1 MSEAN
6 IQSSRKQLRVSRQIW
21 PLAKTYYA
29 RARQAKKEGKP
40 VAWTFGFGP
49 PEILHALGVVPVMP
63 EHYVSVL
70 SAKQKVVDYL
80 QQMDERGYPR
90 NACAYQRAVLGFSL
104 SGDELLVPEPD
115 FILAIPLCDG
125 ATKAIVPLIEH
136 LKVPYYL
143 LDAPIFFGR
152 ADADRQNID
161 EDVVEYFR
169 LQLEEVIAFVE
180 KVTGQPRDPVRFRRT
195 FELAQRCYE
204 LWGELNALRRAVPC
218 PMGVVDEAGD
228 VYPMMQMPGLPEAV
242 GMYEML
248 LAEVRE
254 RVERGEGVIDNERHR
269 LLWLGPAPNYDTSL
283 LNYFEDFGA
292 VLVRSDLDS
301 IYLGNFNPDDPLDGL
316 ARKMVAN
323 TFSGSLESRIAY
335 TLNLA
340 RDYRVDGVVAY
351 THLGCRLYAGGQRAV
366 CDALK
371 EEFGIPYL
379 LLGGDLVDARGYD
392 RSSLRNKIEEFL
404 ETLG

>member
-6 IQSSRKQLRVSRQIW
+6 IQSSHKQLRVSRQIW

-29 RARQAKKEGKP
+29 RARQAKKERKP
-40 VAWTFGFGP
+40 VAWTFGFSP
-49 PEILHALGVVPVMP
+49 PEILHAMGVIPLMS

-70 SAKQKVVDYL
+70 SAKQKIADYL
-80 QQMDERGYPR
+80 QKVDELGYPR
-90 NACAYQRAVLGFSL
+90 NSCTYQRAVLGFSF
-104 SGDELLVPEPD
+104 SGDELLIPEPD
-115 FILAIPLCDG
+115 FMLAIPFCDG
-125 ATKAIVPLIEH
+125 TTKAIVPLIEH
-136 LKVPYYL
+136 LKVPYYF
-143 LDAPIFFGR
+143 LDAPIFSGR
-152 ADADRQNID
+152 VDPMRSNID
-161 EDVVEYFR
+161 EDVIDYFR
-169 LQLEEVIAFVE
+169 AQLEEVIVFVE
-180 KVTGQPRDPVRFRRT
+180 EVTGQPRDPVRFRRT

-204 LWGELNALRRAVPC
+204 LWGELNELRRAVPC
-218 PMGVVDEAGD
+218 PMGMVDEAGD

-301 IYLGNFNPDDPLDGL
+301 IYLGDFDLDDPLDGL

-323 TFSGSLESRIAY
+323 TFSGSVENRIEYSRK
-335 TLNLA
+335 LA
-340 RDYRVDGVVAY
+340 RDYQVEGVVAY
-351 THLGCRLYAGGQRAV
+351 THLGCRIYAGGQRAV

-371 EEFGIPYL
+371 KEFNIPSL
-379 LLGGDLVDARGYD
+379 LLDGDLVDVRGYD
-392 RSSLRNKIEEFL
+392 RSYLRNKIEEFL